1 MNFHIAAASLAAIGL
16 ALASPA
22 SAQVKGPVTA
32 PISRPSTAPAPQIT
46 PIGPPAPES
55 ASPVI
60 ARSGPLPS
68 VLTLEQ
74 ALDEAVARSP
84 SIVAAEADVEAA
96 RGRLRQAGVRPNP
109 ELNVEVENFAGT
121 GAYTGINA
129 TETTVSINQRL
140 DLGGRRSARVSTA
153 QAALKLQEIKLAI
166 AKAELAQGVRG
177 QFATAVAARDRLAIA
192 SANRDRAR
200 ELARVANELVEAGR
214 EPPLRSL
221 RARAALAQ
229 AEAALNVAQADE
241 LAARRSLAVLFGL
254 DIPPERVEGDDLSR
268 GVGPVDPAHAL
279 DVRLADAERLSAE
292 AQLRQEQASARLDPS
307 VGVGIRQIRETN
319 DHAFVAGVSLPL
331 PIFDRNRGNIAAAR
345 SNVTAA
351 FARRSAALASA
362 TAQIRNAATAYEAAE
377 ARVQALEAAAIP
389 QAKEGLRLTDL
400 AYRAG
405 RASLLEL
412 LDAQQAFAEI
422 QNQLIE
428 ARLQRAQAAATLVRA
443 AAR

>member
-109 ELNVEVENFAGT
+109 ELNVEVENFVGT

-241 LAARRSLAVLFGL
+241 LAARRSLAALFGL

-268 GVGPVDPAHAL
+268 GVGPVDPAHAF

-319 DHAFVAGVSLPL
+319 DRAFVAGVSLPL

-362 TAQIRNAATAYEAAE
+362 TAQIRNATTAYEAAE